1 MMTWPPQSPHLNPI
15 ENLLVS
21 WKRKPTRETWRIWRD
36 WVLMTAL
43 VIPGFFALC
52 SLIPFNH
59 FFPLPRVPWN
69 WWYIPC
75 CSLNMIPLVLET
87 KLMLLDLKPAGRGRV
102 LPGFSQGVLVLLTRG
117 KTGAHRKKKK
127 SVCTNFCF
135 PITLPKRLN

>member
-1 MMTWPPQSPHLNPI
+1 MATPVSSSKPHWKPVGELKKKAHERDLEDLARLGFDDCSRHSWILCSVFSNPI
-15 ENLLVS
+15 QS
-21 WKRKPTRETWRIWRD
+21 
-36 WVLMTAL
+36 
-43 VIPGFFALC
+43 
-52 SLIPFNH
+52 

-102 LPGFSQGVLVLLTRG
+102 LPGFSKGVLVLLTRG

-127 SVCTNFCF
+127 SVRTNFCF
-135 PITLPKRLN
+135 PITLPKRFN